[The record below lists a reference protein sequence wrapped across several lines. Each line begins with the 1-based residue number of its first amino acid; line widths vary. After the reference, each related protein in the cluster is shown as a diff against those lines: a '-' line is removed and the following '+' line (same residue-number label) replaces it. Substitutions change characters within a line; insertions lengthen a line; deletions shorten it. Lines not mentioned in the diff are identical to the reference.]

1 MSGDQSPFPPPVVIF
16 HKTFGNSVSQCV
28 NFLRTG
34 SKIAKSTKR
43 HATTK
48 RTKHAKDSEII
59 HFNFLLRALRDLRGK
74 QNQVDNASLPIK
86 KPQELD
92 FRKSITPILHFSIAY
107 VCFFS
112 LLASAFLMI

>member
-1 MSGDQSPFPPPVVIF
+1 MSEIGVME
-16 HKTFGNSVSQCV
+16 
-28 NFLRTG
+28 
-34 SKIAKSTKR
+34 KR
-43 HATTK
+43 SEFSLFWASFEEVCTTK

-86 KPQELD
+86 KPQDLD

>member
-48 RTKHAKDSEII
+48 RTKHAKDSETYYISI
-59 HFNFLLRALRDLRGK
+59 FCFVLFATFVVKCFAAALPGSVAVVKTSSQSTERR
-74 QNQVDNASLPIK
+74 
-86 KPQELD
+86 
-92 FRKSITPILHFSIAY
+92 
-107 VCFFS
+107 
-112 LLASAFLMI
+112 